1 MAKDALQTVISVTDG
16 FSKNFILFEKRIHHS
31 LGPLKKLEHSMERL
45 KRVSRFDLFK
55 QGWSDLRKNSKDF
68 ILNIRNIGQS
78 FGYVKTAAFGV
89 VNVLDKVASRGD
101 DIAKTSRRL
110 GLSVESLQK
119 FRHAAD
125 LAGVP
130 VESMQESLR
139 KMAVGAVRA
148 SYGVEKESRAFK
160 ALKVSVKNADGTMK
174 NSEQLL
180 LDISDRF
187 ANAGLSAT
195 EKLFVANEV
204 FGKSGSKMIELL
216 NQGPDL
222 LHEQFE
228 EMVRLGLITEKDA
241 KASEDYNDALA
252 RMRRAIEGVEVALAS
267 DLLGP
272 MTDAVEYLTNF
283 LKDNKEVF
291 KKTLEPF
298 VKSIPTIVEH
308 ATKAL
313 PGLFDAFVWLAGKV
327 DWFVDHFGVKFP
339 IITIITANVIAPFGL
354 ALLGI
359 GKMMYVVGRAI
370 AALVLRFFPMK
381 TSVLQV
387 SNVVEKSTQKVS
399 VFRSGLNRLKSAGV
413 STAGVFKKLTST
425 LFRTGK
431 SFDKVAASAQK
442 SSVSVTKSGSSA
454 LAMSGK
460 LLGALAALDAAGS
473 VFEKMTDKENE
484 RYKNLSG
491 GEKFGRVVLDVFEDL
506 PVVGGFLKGIENL
519 SVDKVDFSG
528 VPRDLLAES
537 MNFEDSDLF
546 DAVAETKTITNNN
559 HSTIDV
565 NFNGFPKN
573 TEIKRHGYKDPSFGY
588 SMNPAF

>member
-78 FGYVKTAAFGV
+78 FGYIKTAAFGV
-89 VNVLDKVASRGD
+89 VNVLDKVSSRGN

-130 VESMQESLR
+130 VESMQESMR

-174 NSEQLL
+174 SSEQLL

-252 RMRRAIEGVEVALAS
+252 RMRRAIEGVEVALPIWTTTPFS
-267 DLLGP
+267 F
-272 MTDAVEYLTNF
+272 AV
-283 LKDNKEVF
+283 
-291 KKTLEPF
+291 
-298 VKSIPTIVEH
+298 
-308 ATKAL
+308 
-313 PGLFDAFVWLAGKV
+313 
-327 DWFVDHFGVKFP
+327 
-339 IITIITANVIAPFGL
+339 
-354 ALLGI
+354 
-359 GKMMYVVGRAI
+359 
-370 AALVLRFFPMK
+370 
-381 TSVLQV
+381 
-387 SNVVEKSTQKVS
+387 
-399 VFRSGLNRLKSAGV
+399 RLK
-413 STAGVFKKLTST
+413 
-425 LFRTGK
+425 
-431 SFDKVAASAQK
+431 
-442 SSVSVTKSGSSA
+442 
-454 LAMSGK
+454 
-460 LLGALAALDAAGS
+460 
-473 VFEKMTDKENE
+473 
-484 RYKNLSG
+484 
-491 GEKFGRVVLDVFEDL
+491 
-506 PVVGGFLKGIENL
+506 
-519 SVDKVDFSG
+519 
-528 VPRDLLAES
+528 
-537 MNFEDSDLF
+537 
-546 DAVAETKTITNNN
+546 
-559 HSTIDV
+559 
-565 NFNGFPKN
+565 
-573 TEIKRHGYKDPSFGY
+573 
-588 SMNPAF
+588 